1 MSLRTAMQ
9 QVMRPAIPELVLSAC
24 EEDDKVLFEN
34 VLHLALEI
42 FPAINISLATNAK
55 TDKSYKLSVPFST
68 DLQTVSLSDMQELQN
83 YSPARISE
91 VVVESKTANPIC
103 LSITILCSG
112 ARLICT
118 QYDVIRIKKR
128 KHMQ

>member
-9 QVMRPAIPELVLSAC
+9 QVMRPTIPELVMNVC
-24 EEDDKVLFEN
+24 EQDDKILFEN

-42 FPAINISLATNAK
+42 FPAINISLTTNTK
-55 TDKSYKLSVPFST
+55 TDKFYKLSIPFST
-68 DLQTVSLSDMQELQN
+68 ELQSVSLSDMQELQN

-91 VVVESKTANPIC
+91 ITVESKATHPIC
-103 LSITILCSG
+103 LSITILSSE
-112 ARLICT
+112 ARLVCT

-128 KHMQ
+128 KQVA